1 MENTD
6 LRIALEVIFDSLL
19 HIKNMS
25 EDQNTAFHVELL
37 KYARGEGGKWVDF
50 TDKQNKTFSS
60 LSRNAQHSADLLAN
74 IILELKK

>member
-6 LRIALEVIFDSLL
+6 LRIALEVIFDSLI
-19 HIKNMS
+19 HIKDMS
-25 EDQNTAFHVELL
+25 EGQNTAFHVELL
-37 KYARGEGGKWVDF
+37 KYARGAGGKWVDF
-50 TDKQNKTFSS
+50 TDIQNKAFRA

>member
-1 MENTD
+1 MKNTD
-6 LRIALEVIFDSLL
+6 LRIALEVIFDSLV
-19 HIKNMS
+19 HIKDMS
-25 EDQNTAFHVELL
+25 EGQNTAFHVELL

-50 TDKQNKTFSS
+50 TDKQNKTFSA